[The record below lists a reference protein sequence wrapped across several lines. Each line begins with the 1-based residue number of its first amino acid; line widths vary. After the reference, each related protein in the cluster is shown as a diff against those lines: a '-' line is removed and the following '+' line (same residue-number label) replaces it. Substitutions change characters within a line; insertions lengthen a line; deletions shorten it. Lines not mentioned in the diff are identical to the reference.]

1 MWGRTFVCLSVAR
14 WWCTAER
21 SFAFPAVRGG
31 PFPPS
36 FDASLGAFLSPK
48 PPSRPKRALASNA
61 FSGSSSSTH
70 NQSPS
75 ISSAQGRLSAVR
87 ALMHEHQ
94 LDAWLV
100 DDADA
105 HGSEIPSPAFAR
117 RSFLS
122 SFDGSNG
129 LALLTQQDALLWTD
143 GRYFTQAEQQLPKG
157 LWRLMKSDF
166 GDTPTLTQ
174 FLKQQTQI
182 RRLGVDGFST
192 STSLLNQIREAG
204 FHLFRG
210 ASVPQESLDTSW
222 RYVVPLEKNLVDEVW
237 GPLRP
242 PLPSSQV
249 YVHPK
254 EYRGSST
261 REKAAKAVEAMAKE
275 GADIMLLS
283 SLDDV
288 AWLTNLRGADTPN
301 SPLFYAYALLVRKT
315 PEKSSGDGVRE
326 GEEGG
331 SLPWRLVVYTDPH
344 RVSPEARASLTQEGA
359 FLRPYDHLASDIRL
373 ILSCKEEA
381 RQQQHQQSQQDQQPR
396 ETQQRQNTQQQKQ
409 AHLDGS
415 LLAKVDW
422 ILSGG
427 SDCPCT
433 PTPKS
438 MIQEASEAMR
448 LAWLDPKINLA
459 IHRIFAE
466 SGNLLV
472 KETPVAVAKA
482 AKDARE
488 IKGMREAHEEDA
500 VALATFFCWFEKQLL
515 ANAKAAADSSSQQ
528 QEQED
533 AQGCLLTEWT
543 LKEAVDAARK
553 DMTNLFKGPSFN
565 SISCFGSN
573 CALAHYRPDP
583 KTSLELQAS
592 LSRSDG
598 ALTVS
603 VRAPGGGPPAHE
615 EVPMF
620 LLDSGGQYLTGTTD
634 VTRTLHL
641 GSPTQEQKEAYTLV
655 LKVGSSDCST

>member
-1 MWGRTFVCLSVAR
+1 MDGIMRQTHA
-14 WWCTAER
+14 AE
-21 SFAFPAVRGG
+21 
-31 PFPPS
+31 
-36 FDASLGAFLSPK
+36 D
-48 PPSRPKRALASNA
+48 
-61 FSGSSSSTH
+61 
-70 NQSPS
+70 SPS
-75 ISSAQGRLSAVR
+75 VSSAQGRLSAVR

-373 ILSCKEEA
+373 ILSY
-381 RQQQHQQSQQDQQPR
+381 
-396 ETQQRQNTQQQKQ
+396 
-409 AHLDGS
+409 
-415 LLAKVDW
+415 
-422 ILSGG
+422 
-427 SDCPCT
+427 CPCT

-448 LAWLDPKINLA
+448 SAWLDPKINLA

-500 VALATFFCWFEKQLL
+500 VALATFFCW
-515 ANAKAAADSSSQQ
+515 
-528 QEQED
+528 
-533 AQGCLLTEWT
+533 
-543 LKEAVDAARK
+543 
-553 DMTNLFKGPSFN
+553 
-565 SISCFGSN
+565 
-573 CALAHYRPDP
+573 PDP

-592 LSRSDG
+592 LSRADG

-655 LKVGSSDCST
+655 LKTPHFYPPFSYGNPSASRLLCLTRSS